1 MPKKMKKKGNPV
13 VHDELNG
20 FDIKINTFGEM
31 ETNLQIDKL
40 NDFLNRTVED
50 KKIKNT
56 IECGDEE
63 E

>member
-1 MPKKMKKKGNPV
+1 MPKKMKKKGSPI
-13 VHDELNG
+13 VHDELSG

-31 ETNLQIDKL
+31 ETNLKIDKL

-50 KKIKNT
+50 KKIKNK
-56 IECGDEE
+56 IEE